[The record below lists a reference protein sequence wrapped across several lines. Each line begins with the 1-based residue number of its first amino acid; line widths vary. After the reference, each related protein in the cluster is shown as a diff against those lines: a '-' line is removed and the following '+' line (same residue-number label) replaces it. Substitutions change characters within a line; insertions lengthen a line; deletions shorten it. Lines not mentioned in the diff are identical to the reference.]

1 MAPAWDSLAQEF
13 EQSKEVVIGDVD
25 CTVESELCQEYGVQG
40 YPTIKYFTSSTN
52 PKGDSY
58 SGGRELNDLR
68 AFTEEKLGS
77 AAGCAAVSGDG
88 CDDRETKF
96 IAKMKT
102 AGADSLAEQVER
114 LEKMK
119 GEKMAP
125 ELGKWVRARLSILKQ
140 LIESKDEL

>member
-1 MAPAWDSLAQEF
+1 MKPAWDSLAQEF

-25 CTVESELCQEYGVQG
+25 CTVEQELCQEYGVQG
-40 YPTIKYFTSSTN
+40 YPTIKYFTAESDA
-52 PKGDSY
+52 KGDSY
-58 SGGRELNDLR
+58 SGSRELDDLR
-68 AFTEEKLGS
+68 AFTEDKLGS
-77 AAGCAAVSGDG
+77 AAGCDPKTGEA

-96 IAKMKT
+96 IEKMKSS
-102 AGADSLAEQVER
+102 GADIQAKQLAR

-140 LIESKDEL
+140 LVETKDEL

>member
-40 YPTIKYFTSSTN
+40 YPTIKYFTSSTA

-68 AFTEEKLGS
+68 SFTEEKLGS
-77 AAGCAAVSGDG
+77 AAGCDPKTGDG

-102 AGADSLAEQVER
+102 ASATELAEQAAR

-125 ELGKWVRARLSILKQ
+125 ELGKWVRARLSIIKQ
-140 LIESKDEL
+140 LSEKDEL